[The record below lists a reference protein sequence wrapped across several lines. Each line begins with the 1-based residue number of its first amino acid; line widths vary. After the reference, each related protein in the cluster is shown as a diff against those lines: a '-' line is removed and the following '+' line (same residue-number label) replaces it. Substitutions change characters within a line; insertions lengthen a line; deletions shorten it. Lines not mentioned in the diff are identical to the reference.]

1 MAAQATW
8 YDKAY
13 KNAPGR
19 VEQFTN
25 TEEPFLVELMAVRT
39 WQCLNGCTSLDWTYE
54 NCAVATIRTVAPA
67 FRLAHFLTGVYLI
80 FLSLF
85 VLEWPLVFRYDLF
98 LSTNRDMGP
107 GNITINV
114 CMLLWGL
121 DFAFLATGYYL
132 IRVNSKGG
140 WNCFSSVTGYR
151 PVTWLSSAY
160 NAILF
165 LAVAIV
171 GIISMHTVLS
181 HMWHARN
188 VWFAGLLLLQCF
200 MLVIASLGDAIDTGS
215 PWGIQEASRV
225 ASVLLALRLRALVPM
240 TVIFSVAS
248 VFASWPPSY
257 CVEC

>member
-1 MAAQATW
+1 MAAQAPW

-13 KNAPGR
+13 KNAPRR
-19 VEQFTN
+19 VEEYTN
-25 TEEPFLVELMAVRT
+25 VQEPFLVELMAVRT
-39 WQCLNGCTSLDWTYE
+39 WQCLNGCVSLDWNYE

-67 FRLAHFLTGVYLI
+67 FRLTHFLTGLYLI

-85 VLEWPLVFRYDLF
+85 VLDWPLVFRYDLF
-98 LSTNRDMGP
+98 TANRGRAP
-107 GNITINV
+107 GNITVNV
-114 CMLLWGL
+114 CMILWGL
-121 DFAFLATGYYL
+121 DFAFLCTGYYY
-132 IRVNSKGG
+132 IRINSKGG

-151 PVTWLSSAY
+151 PVTWLSRAY

-165 LAVAIV
+165 LVVGIV
-171 GIISMHTVLS
+171 GIISTHTILS
-181 HMWHARN
+181 HMWQARN

-200 MLVIASLGDAIDTGS
+200 MLVVASLGDAIDTGS
-215 PWGIQEASRV
+215 PWGIQEASRI

-248 VFASWPPSY
+248 VFASWPPGY